1 MHHALAVAAGGFGQL
16 NMHEQPHVL
25 CNALPLD
32 PLAFS
37 LLHCFRGGEVI
48 YALGFRYLGK
58 FCLASKNGVYFI
70 QQRVIGVSR
79 LTPRSTKRGAPAFQ
93 TSRTAGSQRA
103 PAICIAPTDHHR
115 TVTILV
121 GSAF

>member
-48 YALGFRYLGK
+48 YALRFRYIGK
-58 FCLASKNGVYFI
+58 VYFTSKNGVYFV
-70 QQRVIGVSR
+70 QQRSTGALRPVS
-79 LTPRSTKRGAPAFQ
+79 RSTK
-93 TSRTAGSQRA
+93 
-103 PAICIAPTDHHR
+103 
-115 TVTILV
+115 
-121 GSAF
+121 